1 MSEPRDQLPI
11 VVGIDGSEDSKDALR
26 WAARQAELTATPVTA
41 VMAWQL
47 PVTFGTVWQMPAT
60 YGRSHDLSQVDFS
73 ADAKKTLDA
82 ALEEVLGA
90 GAHVAVTPQ
99 LVNGHAAPV
108 LIEASRHAALLVV
121 GRSGHGGFAGMLIG
135 SVSQHCVSHAA
146 CPVVVVRHAAGQKSA

>member
-1 MSEPRDQLPI
+1 MSEPRGQLPI

-26 WAARQAELTATPVTA
+26 WAARQAELTATTLTVVT
-41 VMAWQL
+41 AWQL
-47 PVTFGTVWQMPAT
+47 PVSFGTVWQMPAT
-60 YGRSHDLSQVDFS
+60 YGKSHDLSQVDFA

-82 ALEEVLGA
+82 TLEEVLGA
-90 GAHVAVTPQ
+90 DAHVSVTPQ
-99 LVNGHAAPV
+99 LVSGRAAPV

-146 CPVVVVRHAAGQKSA
+146 CPVVVVRHSTKR

>member
-1 MSEPRDQLPI
+1 MSEPRGQLPI

-26 WAARQAELTATPVTA
+26 WAARQSELTATTLTVVT
-41 VMAWQL
+41 AWQL
-47 PVTFGTVWQMPAT
+47 PVSFGTVWQMPAT
-60 YGRSHDLSQVDFS
+60 YGKSHDLSQVDFA

-82 ALEEVLGA
+82 ALEEVLGPSP
-90 GAHVAVTPQ
+90 HVSVTRQ
-99 LVNGHAAPV
+99 LVSGRAAPV

-146 CPVVVVRHAAGQKSA
+146 CPVVVVRHSTKR

>member
-90 GAHVAVTPQ
+90 GAHVPLTPQ
-99 LVNGHAAPV
+99 LVNGHPAPV

>member
-1 MSEPRDQLPI
+1 MSEPRGQLPI

-26 WAARQAELTATPVTA
+26 WAARQAELTATTLTA
-41 VMAWQL
+41 VTAWQL
-47 PVTFGTVWQMPAT
+47 PVSFGTVWQMPAT
-60 YGRSHDLSQVDFS
+60 YGKSHDLSQVDFA

-82 ALEEVLGA
+82 TLEEVLGA
-90 GAHVAVTPQ
+90 DAHVSVTPQ
-99 LVNGHAAPV
+99 LVSGRAAPV

-146 CPVVVVRHAAGQKSA
+146 CPVVVVRHSTRR

>member
-26 WAARQAELTATPVTA
+26 WAARQAELTATTLTVVTT
-41 VMAWQL
+41 WQL
-47 PVTFGTVWQMPAT
+47 PVSFGTVWQMPAT
-60 YGRSHDLSQVDFS
+60 YGKSHDLSQVDFS

-82 ALEEVLGA
+82 ALEEVVGA

-146 CPVVVVRHAAGQKSA
+146 CPVVVVRHSAKR

>member
-26 WAARQAELTATPVTA
+26 WAARQAELTATTVTA